1 MFLLMVELGLGKEI
15 TTQFI
20 CSLEI
25 LVDLM
30 LLRSQLGQQKYL
42 LMVKALV
49 ELATQSLAA
58 LPLRLVHLTY
68 LQVDNGQTF

>member
-30 LLRSQLGQQKYL
+30 LDRSQLGQQKYL
-42 LMVKALV
+42 LMVKVLV
-49 ELATQSLAA
+49 ELATQSLDA

-68 LQVDNGQTF
+68 LQVDNG